1 MSDIEQVTHIIF
13 TNFDIAFIV
22 SINVLTYS
30 IIKIVDYFNGTKKVS
45 CGLKRLI
52 LLICTIVLA
61 IIYKLLTDIDNY
73 ILLNSSICAPVI
85 YSWIIKPII
94 TKIGVGYK
102 TDNKK

>member
-1 MSDIEQVTHIIF
+1 MNETQELIQVIF
-13 TNFDIAFIV
+13 NNFDIAYIF

-30 IIKIVDYFNGTKKVS
+30 IIKIVDYFNGPRKVA
-45 CGLKRLI
+45 CGIKRLI

-73 ILLNSSICAPVI
+73 VLLNSSICAPII

>member
-1 MSDIEQVTHIIF
+1 MSDIEQVIHIIF
-13 TNFDIAFIV
+13 TNFDIAYIV

-30 IIKIVDYFNGTKKVS
+30 IIKIVDYFNGKKKVP

-61 IIYKLLTDIDNY
+61 IIYKLSTDITNY
-73 ILLNSSICAPVI
+73 VLLNSSICAPVI

-94 TKIGVGYK
+94 EKIGVGYK
-102 TDNKK
+102 KEKE